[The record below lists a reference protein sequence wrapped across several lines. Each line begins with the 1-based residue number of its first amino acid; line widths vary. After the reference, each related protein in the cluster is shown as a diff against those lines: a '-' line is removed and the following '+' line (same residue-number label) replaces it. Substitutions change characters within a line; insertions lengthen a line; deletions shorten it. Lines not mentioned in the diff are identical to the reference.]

1 MRLTR
6 IAGECPD
13 GRTCPTVYQTD
24 RGTAVVQGFRLDV
37 DALARVRL
45 GAGETAVEIPMSLLE
60 EVVRCSP
67 RPNSATTSTPA

>member
-1 MRLTR
+1 MQLTR

-13 GRTCPTVYQTD
+13 GRTCPTVYRTD
-24 RGTAVVQGFRLDV
+24 RGTAVIQGYRLDA
-37 DALARVRL
+37 DTLARVPL
-45 GAGETAVEIPMSLLE
+45 GADETAVEIPMSLLE